1 MKKEIRNNKTN
12 ALKENNNNT
21 FLPILADISN
31 FVIFLE
37 ENKLENI

>member
-12 ALKENNNNT
+12 ALKENNKT

-37 ENKLENI
+37 ENELENI

>member
-12 ALKENNNNT
+12 ALKENNKT
-21 FLPILADISN
+21 FLLILADISN

-37 ENKLENI
+37 ENELENI